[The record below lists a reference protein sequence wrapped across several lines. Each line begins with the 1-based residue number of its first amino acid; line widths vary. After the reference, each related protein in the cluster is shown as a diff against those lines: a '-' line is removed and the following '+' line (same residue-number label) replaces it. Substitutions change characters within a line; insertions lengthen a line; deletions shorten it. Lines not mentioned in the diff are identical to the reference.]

1 MRIAISGL
9 TACGNSTASER
20 VARALRLKKYNYT
33 FHDMAR
39 ELRMPFD
46 VLHAEAEK
54 DAEYDF
60 MLDRK
65 QIEFALAQENCV
77 VGSRLAV
84 FLDRIAPKL
93 GLEKPRFDLKVWLD
107 APQGVR
113 AGRLAKRD
121 KKSLREAVEEVRYR
135 DASNKARYK
144 KLYSIDYKKPGS
156 CLVVNNALLDQRRT
170 AEKIIAAAKRVEKN

>member
-1 MRIAISGL
+1 
-9 TACGNSTASER
+9 
-20 VARALRLKKYNYT
+20 RL
-33 FHDMAR
+33 
-39 ELRMPFD
+39 PFAE
-46 VLHAEAEK
+46 LHAKAEK
-54 DAEYDF
+54 DARFDV

-65 QIEFALAQENCV
+65 QIEFALKTKNCV

-93 GLEKPRFDLKVWLD
+93 GMEKPRFDLKVWLD

-121 KKSLREAVEEVRYR
+121 SKSLRKALEEVRYR

-144 KLYSIDYKKPGS
+144 KLYSLDFKKPAG
-156 CLVVNNALLDQRRT
+156 CLLVDNSKLDAKQTALR
-170 AEKIIAAAKRVEKN
+170 IIQAAKR